1 MPFYEYECQNCKFY
15 QELLQKVS
23 DPPLK
28 KCPSCGKSTMK
39 KLVSAPVFRL
49 KGGGWYETDF
59 KGDKENKR
67 NLAVDKEPDT
77 SSDSKPP
84 KPVAGA
90 EAKADAKSGDAKPAE
105 SKSADSGSGG
115 SSSGGDSSGGSS
127 SGSGSSSGEGSRKGA
142 STSRSSSASKSR
154 AKAPASRSP
163 AKSKAKPAARRKGR

>member
-15 QELLQKVS
+15 TELLQKVS

-67 NLAVDKEPDT
+67 NLAVDKEPD
-77 SSDSKPP
+77 SSSESKPP
-84 KPVAGA
+84 KPVAGSD
-90 EAKADAKSGDAKPAE
+90 AKADAKPADAKPAE
-105 SKSADSGSGG
+105 SKSADSGSG
-115 SSSGGDSSGGSS
+115 SSSSSE
-127 SGSGSSSGEGSRKGA
+127 GSGKSEPS
-142 STSRSSSASKSR
+142 SRSASASKSR

-163 AKSKAKPAARRKGR
+163 AKKSKAKPAARRKGR